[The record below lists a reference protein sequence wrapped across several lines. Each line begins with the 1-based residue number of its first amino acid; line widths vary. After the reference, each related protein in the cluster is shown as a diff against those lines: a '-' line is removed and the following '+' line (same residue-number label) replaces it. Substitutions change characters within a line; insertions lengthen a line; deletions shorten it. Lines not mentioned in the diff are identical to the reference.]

1 MIITNEKRRLHF
13 EAIFRQIAFFC
24 VANAHYDFTEKCFL
38 FECVYR
44 FTVDVE
50 LKNVFISSA
59 LFISQKVSQLTKN
72 HILGIFA

>member
-1 MIITNEKRRLHF
+1 MRNDDFTLK
-13 EAIFRQIAFFC
+13 QFFVKLRSF
-24 VANAHYDFTEKCFL
+24 VADAHYDFTEKCFL